1 MNRKRDGRWL
11 SSKHREAIIGR
22 DNITSRSENV
32 EAIGDSDSESNTNST
47 KKFCSTFE
55 ILSGRAGESL
65 EEMKELDEAESR
77 QFWELT
83 PNKSGPCLALCN
95 RITEETRATWAEP
108 GVLEPAQAPSSP
120 RPRNESDQ
128 THVLATT
135 TNVGQGRIV
144 THRRRV
150 AIRGPDPRRDCLGT
164 TEFESIVRVT
174 LGRYSD
180 GKSSKGTRRSVY
192 SSSQE
197 NAFRSCRGSRGA
209 YGRAMA

>member
-1 MNRKRDGRWL
+1 VVSRVGEVTQNASAPRL
-11 SSKHREAIIGR
+11 VLCHR
-22 DNITSRSENV
+22 
-32 EAIGDSDSESNTNST
+32 
-47 KKFCSTFE
+47 
-55 ILSGRAGESL
+55 L
-65 EEMKELDEAESR
+65 
-77 QFWELT
+77 
-83 PNKSGPCLALCN
+83 
-95 RITEETRATWAEP
+95 TEETRATYAEL
-108 GVLEPAQAPSSP
+108 GVLEPARAPYSP
-120 RPRNESDQ
+120 RPPTESDQ
-128 THVLATT
+128 THVLSTI

-150 AIRGPDPRRDCLGT
+150 TIQGPDPRRDCLGT

-209 YGRAMA
+209 NGRAMA